1 MNEFYRGRR
10 LRRNPVI
17 REMVRET
24 QLSAADLMMLY
35 FVVDTTDEDF
45 KKEIPSMPGQYQLSL
60 KQLEKTVG
68 EAVDAGLRSLMLF
81 GIPKHKDAIAS
92 EAYAPNGIVQRA
104 IRMLKAKWPDLQV
117 VTDVCL
123 CEYTSHGHCGIL
135 KEGDTCGEVVN
146 DPTLELLAKT
156 ALSHVEAGAD
166 MVAPSDMMDGRILAI
181 RETLDKAGYVNTPIM
196 SYAVKYASAF
206 YGPFRDAAGSA
217 PAFGDRRSYQM
228 DPHNGRE
235 AAPHHG
241 DRKTYQM
248 DPANAMEGL
257 REAAADIDEGADI
270 VMVKPAGPYLDVIR
284 MVRDNFDVPVA
295 AYQVSGE
302 YSMIKAAAING
313 WIDEERIVLES
324 LIGIRRAGAK
334 LILTYYAEEA
344 LKKGWVR

>member
-156 ALSHVEAGAD
+156 ALSHVEAGCGHGGAFRH
-166 MVAPSDMMDGRILAI
+166 DGRPHSGYPRNAGQGGVCEYADHVLCGEVRLRVLRPVPRRGGVRPASRRPQDLSDGPRQRDGRLA
-181 RETLDKAGYVNTPIM
+181 RSRRRHRRGRGHRHGEA
-196 SYAVKYASAF
+196 
-206 YGPFRDAAGSA
+206 
-217 PAFGDRRSYQM
+217 RRSLSWTSSAWCATISTCLS
-228 DPHNGRE
+228 P
-235 AAPHHG
+235 P
-241 DRKTYQM
+241 
-248 DPANAMEGL
+248 
-257 REAAADIDEGADI
+257 
-270 VMVKPAGPYLDVIR
+270 IR
-284 MVRDNFDVPVA
+284 
-295 AYQVSGE
+295 
-302 YSMIKAAAING
+302 
-313 WIDEERIVLES
+313 
-324 LIGIRRAGAK
+324 
-334 LILTYYAEEA
+334 
-344 LKKGWVR
+344 

>member
-166 MVAPSDMMDGRILAI
+166 MVAPSDMMDGRIAAI
-181 RETLDKAGYVNTPIM
+181 RETLDANGFAMTPIM
-196 SYAVKYASAF
+196 AYSAKYASSC
-206 YGPFRDAAGSA
+206 YGPFRDAVGSSSNLGKSNKA
-217 PAFGDRRSYQM
+217 VYQ
-228 DPHNGRE
+228 
-235 AAPHHG
+235 
-241 DRKTYQM
+241 Q
-248 DPANAMEGL
+248 DPANGNEALWEVGL
-257 REAAADIDEGADI
+257 DLAEGADM
-270 VMVKPAGPYLDVIR
+270 VMVKPGVPYLDVLWR
-284 MVRDNFDVPVA
+284 VKQEFKAPTF
-295 AYQVSGE
+295 AYHVSGE
-302 YSMIKAAAING
+302 YAMIKFAAQAG
-313 WIDEERIVLES
+313 AIDEKKITFETMVCFK
-324 LIGIRRAGAK
+324 RAGADG
-334 LILTYYAEEA
+334 ILTYCA
-344 LKKGWVR
+344 LDVARWIREGYNY

>member
-60 KQLEKTVG
+60 KQLEKAVG

-92 EAYAPNGIVQRA
+92 EAYASNGIVQRA
-104 IRMLKAKWPDLQV
+104 IRMLKAKWPSLQV

-166 MVAPSDMMDGRILAI
+166 MVAPSDMMDGRIGAI
-181 RETLDKAGYVNTPIM
+181 RSTLDECDFTETAIM
-196 SYAVKYASAF
+196 AYSAKYASAC
-206 YGPFRDAAGSA
+206 YGPFRDAIGSA
-217 PAFGDRRSYQM
+217 PKSAGGAKKAYLDKRGYQL
-228 DPHNGRE
+228 N
-235 AAPHHG
+235 
-241 DRKTYQM
+241 
-248 DPANAMEGL
+248 PANCSEAL
-257 REAAADIDEGADI
+257 READLDEEEGADVI
-270 VMVKPAGPYLDVIR
+270 MVKPAGTYLDIVAKIKAR
-284 MVRDNFDVPVA
+284 TNLPVA

-302 YSMIKAAAING
+302 YSMIQAAALKG
-313 WIDEERIVLES
+313 WIDLERARDES
-324 LIGIRRAGAK
+324 LLCIKRAGADI
-334 LILTYYAEEA
+334 ILTYFA
-344 LKKGWVR
+344 LDIAQRR